1 MIVRRVIAVAS
12 CGLSL
17 AACSASLSGLSFMK
31 STPPTETV
39 RIESDPPGAEAK
51 TALGQSCRTPCE
63 LSLDGASETSLTLS
77 LTGYQA
83 QTVSIRPE
91 TSDPAISGPKLAPN
105 PVFTQLQP
113 QPATPAKKPA
123 KKKRPTVAAA
133 PRPATAAPVTAAAP
147 AAAPAPP
154 SGSLEPAASAT
165 NYPWPSR

>member
-1 MIVRRVIAVAS
+1 MIVRRVSAVAI

-17 AACSASLSGLSFMK
+17 AACSTSLSSLSFLK
-31 STPPTETV
+31 SSPPTESV

-51 TALGQSCRTPCE
+51 TALGQNCRTPCE
-63 LSLDGASETSLTLS
+63 LTLDGASETALTIS

-91 TSDPAISGPKLAPN
+91 ASDPAISGPRLAPN
-105 PVFTQLQP
+105 PVFAQLQP

-123 KKKRPTVAAA
+123 KKKRPAVVAA
-133 PRPATAAPVTAAAP
+133 PHPAPVTAAAP
-147 AAAPAPP
+147 TAAPAAPTP